1 MKESKKVSISGVGF
15 VFDIDAYELLAGYLD
30 NLNQTYKDTAD
41 GEEIVADIEA
51 RIAELILNRQDTLTV
66 VSLPLIRSI
75 IDQMGSPEAIEEES
89 NEGEAKPKEDKT
101 PRIPRRLYRNP
112 ENSKLGGVCS
122 GIGTFFDIDP
132 VWVRLGFFAPI
143 VFLIL
148 CGTFHFLRLS
158 EFFGSLFGIF
168 ILGYIVMWFA
178 IPMAKSA
185 RQKLEMTGQK
195 VNAQTI
201 SSTTRA
207 RVEAD
212 TDSTRADRSQSVIAE
227 IIYVLGRIILFC
239 LKACALLALGAIL
252 AGVIGCVVGLFGFL
266 FVAPESEY
274 ELFSSFTTYIESG
287 VVITLVAS
295 AIVGVV
301 LPLVLLAYLL
311 SGFVFGHKINR
322 TFSFIVGGA
331 WIVALVIFFATAF
344 SNHEQIRK
352 GIKEA
357 EMRES
362 VERNL
367 RRWNV
372 DDSFLRSLDLD
383 DVTVKVYNH
392 TYNVDEDGEN
402 RIEIGHDRLYIN
414 IPERDLLIDIDN
426 SEESDPPLLEGVDEV
441 VKAAESSS
449 ATTSKGE
456 QPKESAK
463 IESAKKDI
471 AEAQAKIENERKDIA
486 DAEAEFE
493 TAATEFATATLNAGT
508 KIISSAAEKI
518 DSAVKAAAPAVEIVI
533 E

>member
-1 MKESKKVSISGVGF
+1 MKESKKVSISGVAF
-15 VFDIDAYELLAGYLD
+15 VFDLDAYEVLNNYLN
-30 NLNQTYKDTAD
+30 NLNETYKDTDD

-51 RIAELILNRQDTLTV
+51 RIAELILSRQDNQTV
-66 VSLPLIRSI
+66 VSMPLIRSI

-89 NEGEAKPKEDKT
+89 NEGEPKPKERT

-112 ENSKLGGVCS
+112 ENAKLGGVCS

-132 VWVRLGFFAPI
+132 VWVRLGFFAPLAFI
-143 VFLIL
+143 VLFR
-148 CGTFHFLRLS
+148 TFNWYNLS
-158 EFFGSLFGIF
+158 DFCGSLFGIF

-178 IPMAKSA
+178 IPLAKSA
-185 RQKLEMTGQK
+185 RQKLEMTGEK

-212 TDSTRADRSQSVIAE
+212 PESTSADRSQSVIAD
-227 IIYVLGRIILFC
+227 IVYVIGRILLFC
-239 LKACALLALGAIL
+239 LKAFALLTLAGIL
-252 AGVIGCVVGLFGFL
+252 AGVIACIVGLFAFL
-266 FVAPESEY
+266 FTAPDNDY
-274 ELFSSFTTYIESG
+274 EMFHSFMTYIGSAT
-287 VVITLVAS
+287 VITLVAS

-301 LPLVLLAYLL
+301 LPLALLAYLL

-357 EMRES
+357 EMREA

-372 DDSFLRSLDLD
+372 NDNFLHTIDLN

-392 TYNVDEDGEN
+392 TYNVDPDGEN
-402 RIEIGHDRLYIN
+402 VIEIDHDQLYIL
-414 IPERDLLIDIDN
+414 IPEQDLKIDIDN
-426 SEESDPPLLEGVDEV
+426 RVKESPTLEESADEV
-441 VKAAESSS
+441 VKAAG
-449 ATTSKGE
+449 AVV
-456 QPKESAK
+456 ESAGRA
-463 IESAKKDI
+463 IINGS
-471 AEAQAKIENERKDIA
+471 
-486 DAEAEFE
+486 EAEVE
-493 TAATEFATATLNAGT
+493 AAAKDLAKAVIEVTKAGL
-508 KIISSAAEKI
+508 
-518 DSAVKAAAPAVEIVI
+518 DSASVVLNEATKTVNEAHDEIVKAVE
-533 E
+533 

>member
-15 VFDIDAYELLAGYLD
+15 VFDIDAYELLASYLD

-66 VSLPLIRSI
+66 VSMPLIRSI

-89 NEGEAKPKEDKT
+89 NEGEQKPKEKA

-132 VWVRLGFFAPI
+132 VWVRLAMFAPI
-143 VFLIL
+143 VGIL
-148 CGTFHFLRLS
+148 MFGTFDWNNLRD
-158 EFFGSLFGIF
+158 FCGSLFGIF

-185 RQKLEMTGQK
+185 RQKLEMTGEQI
-195 VNAQTI
+195 NASTI
-201 SSTTRA
+201 SSKTRA
-207 RVEAD
+207 EMEEMSRSE
-212 TDSTRADRSQSVIAE
+212 RSQSIIAE
-227 IIYVLGRIILFC
+227 IIYVIGRIFLFL
-239 LKACALLALGAIL
+239 LKAAAALAVFGLLAGLIACI
-252 AGVIGCVVGLFGFL
+252 VGLFGVL
-266 FVAPESEY
+266 FVAPDDTY
-274 ELFSSFTTYIESG
+274 EIFKSFTTYINSTT
-287 VVITLVAS
+287 ITILIAT
-295 AIVGVV
+295 AIVVV
-301 LPLVLLAYLL
+301 LLPMIIIAYLL
-311 SGFVFGHKINR
+311 SGFVFGHKISR
-322 TFSFIVGGA
+322 PFLYITGGV
-331 WIVALVIFFATAF
+331 WIVALVILFSTAL
-344 SNHEQIRK
+344 SNHEVIRK

-367 RRWNV
+367 RRWDV
-372 DDSFLRSLDLD
+372 DDSFLHSLDLE

-402 RIEIGHDRLYIN
+402 TIEIGHDRLYIN

-426 SEESDPPLLEGVDEV
+426 SKESGTALVEGADEV
-441 VKAAESSS
+441 IKAAESGS

-456 QPKESAK
+456 LPKEIASAK
-463 IESAKKDI
+463 
-471 AEAQAKIENERKDIA
+471 KDIA

-493 TAATEFATATLNAGT
+493 AAATEFATATLNAGT
-508 KIISSAAEKI
+508 KIINSAAEKI
-518 DSAVKAAAPAVEIVI
+518 DSAVKAAAPTVEIVV

>member
-132 VWVRLGFFAPI
+132 VWVRLAMFAPI
-143 VFLIL
+143 VGIL
-148 CGTFHFLRLS
+148 LFETFDWNNFRDFCGT
-158 EFFGSLFGIF
+158 LFGIF

-185 RQKLEMTGQK
+185 RQKLEMTGEQI
-195 VNAQTI
+195 NASTI
-201 SSTTRA
+201 SSKTRA
-207 RVEAD
+207 EMEEMSRSE
-212 TDSTRADRSQSVIAE
+212 RSQSIVAE
-227 IIYVLGRIILFC
+227 IIYVIGRIFLFL
-239 LKACALLALGAIL
+239 LKAAAALAVFGLLAGLIACI
-252 AGVIGCVVGLFGFL
+252 VGLFGVL
-266 FVAPESEY
+266 FVAPDDTY
-274 ELFSSFTTYIESG
+274 EIFKSFTTYINSTT
-287 VVITLVAS
+287 ITILIAS
-295 AIVGVV
+295 AIVVV
-301 LPLVLLAYLL
+301 LLPMIIIAYLL
-311 SGFVFGHKINR
+311 SGFVFGHKISR
-322 TFSFIVGGA
+322 PFLYITGGV
-331 WIVALVIFFATAF
+331 WIVALVFLFSTAL
-344 SNHEQIRK
+344 SNHEVIRK

-372 DDSFLRSLDLD
+372 DDSFLHSLDLD

-456 QPKESAK
+456 QTKES
-463 IESAKKDI
+463 
-471 AEAQAKIENERKDIA
+471 AKIENERKDIA

>member
-15 VFDIDAYELLAGYLD
+15 VFDIDAYEVLANYLD
-30 NLNQTYKDTAD
+30 NLNETYKDTAD

-66 VSLPLIRSI
+66 VSMPLIRSI

-89 NEGEAKPKEDKT
+89 NEGEQKPKEKA

-252 AGVIGCVVGLFGFL
+252 AGVIACIVGLFGFL

-274 ELFSSFTTYIESG
+274 ELFSSFTTYIGSG
-287 VVITLVAS
+287 AVITLVAS
-295 AIVGVV
+295 AIVGVL

-311 SGFVFGHKINR
+311 SGFVFGHKISR
-322 TFSFIVGGA
+322 PFSFIVGGA

-357 EMRES
+357 EMREA

-372 DDSFLRSLDLD
+372 NDNFLHTIDLN

-392 TYNVDEDGEN
+392 TYNVDPDGEN
-402 RIEIGHDRLYIN
+402 VIEIGHDQLYIS
-414 IPERDLLIDIDN
+414 IPEKDLKIDIDN
-426 SEESDPPLLEGVDEV
+426 RVKETPTLEESADEV
-441 VKAAESSS
+441 VKAAG
-449 ATTSKGE
+449 AVV
-456 QPKESAK
+456 ESAGRAIINGSEAEVEAAAADLAK
-463 IESAKKDI
+463 AVIEVTKAGLDSASVVLNEATK
-471 AEAQAKIENERKDIA
+471 AVNEAQ
-486 DAEAEFE
+486 
-493 TAATEFATATLNAGT
+493 T
-508 KIISSAAEKI
+508 
-518 DSAVKAAAPAVEIVI
+518 EIVKKA

>member
-1 MKESKKVSISGVGF
+1 
-15 VFDIDAYELLAGYLD
+15 
-30 NLNQTYKDTAD
+30 
-41 GEEIVADIEA
+41 
-51 RIAELILNRQDTLTV
+51 
-66 VSLPLIRSI
+66 
-75 IDQMGSPEAIEEES
+75 
-89 NEGEAKPKEDKT
+89 
-101 PRIPRRLYRNP
+101 
-112 ENSKLGGVCS
+112 
-122 GIGTFFDIDP
+122 
-132 VWVRLGFFAPI
+132 
-143 VFLIL
+143 
-148 CGTFHFLRLS
+148 
-158 EFFGSLFGIF
+158 
-168 ILGYIVMWFA
+168 
-178 IPMAKSA
+178 
-185 RQKLEMTGQK
+185 
-195 VNAQTI
+195 
-201 SSTTRA
+201 
-207 RVEAD
+207 
-212 TDSTRADRSQSVIAE
+212 
-227 IIYVLGRIILFC
+227 
-239 LKACALLALGAIL
+239 
-252 AGVIGCVVGLFGFL
+252 
-266 FVAPESEY
+266 
-274 ELFSSFTTYIESG
+274 
-287 VVITLVAS
+287 
-295 AIVGVV
+295 
-301 LPLVLLAYLL
+301 
-311 SGFVFGHKINR
+311 
-322 TFSFIVGGA
+322 
-331 WIVALVIFFATAF
+331 
-344 SNHEQIRK
+344 
-352 GIKEA
+352 
-357 EMRES
+357 MRES

-426 SEESDPPLLEGVDEV
+426 SEESDPPLLEGADEV

>member
-89 NEGEAKPKEDKT
+89 NEGEQKPKEKA

-132 VWVRLGFFAPI
+132 VWVRLAMFAPI
-143 VFLIL
+143 VGIL
-148 CGTFHFLRLS
+148 LFETFDWNNFRDFCGT
-158 EFFGSLFGIF
+158 LFGIF

-185 RQKLEMTGQK
+185 RQKLEMTGEQI
-195 VNAQTI
+195 NASTI
-201 SSTTRA
+201 SSKTRA
-207 RVEAD
+207 EMEEMSRSE
-212 TDSTRADRSQSVIAE
+212 RSQSIVAE

-252 AGVIGCVVGLFGFL
+252 AGVIACIVGLFGFM

-372 DDSFLRSLDLD
+372 DDSFLHSLDLD

-426 SEESDPPLLEGVDEV
+426 SEESDPPLLEGADEV

>member
-15 VFDIDAYELLAGYLD
+15 VFDFDAYEVLAGYLD

-51 RIAELILNRQDTLTV
+51 RIAELILSRQSNMTV

-89 NEGEAKPKEDKT
+89 NEGEPKAKEPT

-112 ENSKLGGVCS
+112 ESAKLGGVCS

-132 VWVRLGFFAPI
+132 VWVRLAMFAPI

-148 CGTFHFLRLS
+148 CGTFHFHRLS
-158 EFFGSLFGIF
+158 EFFGSMFGIF
-168 ILGYIVMWFA
+168 ILGYFVMWFA

-185 RQKLEMTGQK
+185 RQKLEMTGEK
-195 VNAQTI
+195 INAQTI
-201 SSTTRA
+201 SSKTRA
-207 RVEAD
+207 QAEMNDAVSNDERGQSLLAD
-212 TDSTRADRSQSVIAE
+212 IFYVI
-227 IIYVLGRIILFC
+227 GRIVLFFF
-239 LKACALLALGAIL
+239 KAAALLTLTAIL
-252 AGVIGCVVGLFGFL
+252 AGVIACIVGLFAFL
-266 FVAPESEY
+266 FTAPDNDY
-274 ELFSSFTTYIESG
+274 EMFHSFMTYIGSAT
-287 VVITLVAS
+287 VITLVAS

-301 LPLVLLAYLL
+301 LPLALLAYLL

-322 TFSFIVGGA
+322 TFSFLVGGA

-357 EMRES
+357 EMREA

-372 DDSFLRSLDLD
+372 NDNFLHTIDLN

-392 TYNVDEDGEN
+392 TYNVDPEGEN
-402 RIEIGHDRLYIN
+402 VIEIDHDQLYIS
-414 IPERDLLIDIDN
+414 IPEKDLKIDIDN
-426 SEESDPPLLEGVDEV
+426 RVKESPTLEESADEV
-441 VKAAESSS
+441 IKAAG
-449 ATTSKGE
+449 AV
-456 QPKESAK
+456 
-463 IESAKKDI
+463 IESAGRAIVKGS
-471 AEAQAKIENERKDIA
+471 
-486 DAEAEFE
+486 EAEIE
-493 TAATEFATATLNAGT
+493 AAAADLAKAVIDVTKAGLD
-508 KIISSAAEKI
+508 SAAVVLNEASK
-518 DSAVKAAAPAVEIVI
+518 AVNEAHE
-533 E
+533 

>member
-15 VFDIDAYELLAGYLD
+15 VFDIDAYEVLANYLD
-30 NLNQTYKDTAD
+30 NLNETYKDTAD

-66 VSLPLIRSI
+66 VSMPLIRSI

-89 NEGEAKPKEDKT
+89 NEGEQKPKEKA

-132 VWVRLGFFAPI
+132 VWVRLGFFAPLAFI
-143 VFLIL
+143 VLFE
-148 CGTFHFLRLS
+148 TFDWNNLRD
-158 EFFGSLFGIF
+158 FCGSLFGIF

-178 IPMAKSA
+178 IPLAKSA

-252 AGVIGCVVGLFGFL
+252 AGVIACIVGLFGLL

-274 ELFSSFTTYIESG
+274 ELFSSFTTHLSSAVI
-287 VVITLVAS
+287 ITLIAS
-295 AIVGVV
+295 AIVSVV

-311 SGFVFGHKINR
+311 SGFVFGHKISR
-322 TFSFIVGGA
+322 PFSFIVGGA

-357 EMRES
+357 EMREA

-372 DDSFLRSLDLD
+372 NDNFLHTIDLN

-392 TYNVDEDGEN
+392 TYNVDPDGEN
-402 RIEIGHDRLYIN
+402 VIEIGHDQLYIS
-414 IPERDLLIDIDN
+414 IPEKDLKIDIDN
-426 SEESDPPLLEGVDEV
+426 RVKETPTLEESADEV
-441 VKAAESSS
+441 VKAAG
-449 ATTSKGE
+449 AVV
-456 QPKESAK
+456 ESAGRAIVK
-463 IESAKKDI
+463 GSE
-471 AEAQAKIENERKDIA
+471 
-486 DAEAEFE
+486 AEAEVE
-493 TAATEFATATLNAGT
+493 AAAADLAKAVIEVTKAGL
-508 KIISSAAEKI
+508 
-518 DSAVKAAAPAVEIVI
+518 DSASVVLNEATKAVNEAQTEIVKKA

>member
-15 VFDIDAYELLAGYLD
+15 VFDIDAYEVLANYLD
-30 NLNQTYKDTAD
+30 NLNETYKDTAD

-66 VSLPLIRSI
+66 VSMPLIRSI

-89 NEGEAKPKEDKT
+89 NEGEQKPKEKA

-112 ENSKLGGVCS
+112 ENAKLGGVCS

-148 CGTFHFLRLS
+148 CGTFHFHRLG

-178 IPMAKSA
+178 IPLAKSA

-274 ELFSSFTTYIESG
+274 ELFSSFTTYIGSG
-287 VVITLVAS
+287 AVITLVAS
-295 AIVGVV
+295 AIVGVL

-357 EMRES
+357 DMREA

-372 DDSFLRSLDLD
+372 NDNFLHTIDLN

-392 TYNVDEDGEN
+392 TYNVDPDGEN
-402 RIEIGHDRLYIN
+402 VIEIGHDQLYIS
-414 IPERDLLIDIDN
+414 IPEKDLKIDIDN
-426 SEESDPPLLEGVDEV
+426 RVKETPTLEESADEV
-441 VKAAESSS
+441 IKAAG
-449 ATTSKGE
+449 AVV
-456 QPKESAK
+456 ESAGRAIVK
-463 IESAKKDI
+463 GSE
-471 AEAQAKIENERKDIA
+471 
-486 DAEAEFE
+486 AEAEVE
-493 TAATEFATATLNAGT
+493 AAAADLAKAVIEVTKAGL
-508 KIISSAAEKI
+508 
-518 DSAVKAAAPAVEIVI
+518 DSATVVLNEATKAVNEAQTEIVKKA

>member
-15 VFDIDAYELLAGYLD
+15 VFDFDAYEVLAGYLD

-51 RIAELILNRQDTLTV
+51 RIAELILSRQSNMTV

-89 NEGEAKPKEDKT
+89 NEGEPKAKEPT

-112 ENSKLGGVCS
+112 ESAKLGGVCS

-132 VWVRLGFFAPI
+132 VWVRLAMFAPL

-148 CGTFHFLRLS
+148 SGTFHFNRLS
-158 EFFGSLFGIF
+158 EFCGSIFGIF
-168 ILGYIVMWFA
+168 ILGYFVMWFA

-185 RQKLEMTGQK
+185 RQKLEMTGEK
-195 VNAQTI
+195 INAQTI
-201 SSTTRA
+201 SSKTRA
-207 RVEAD
+207 QAEMNDAVSNDERGQSLLAD
-212 TDSTRADRSQSVIAE
+212 IFYVI
-227 IIYVLGRIILFC
+227 GRIVLFFF
-239 LKACALLALGAIL
+239 KAAALLTLTAIL
-252 AGVIGCVVGLFGFL
+252 AGVIACIVGLFAFL
-266 FVAPESEY
+266 FTAPDNDY
-274 ELFSSFTTYIESG
+274 EMFHSFMTYIGSAT
-287 VVITLVAS
+287 VITLVAS

-301 LPLVLLAYLL
+301 LPLALLAYLL

-357 EMRES
+357 EMREA

-372 DDSFLRSLDLD
+372 NDNFLHTIDLN

-392 TYNVDEDGEN
+392 TYNVDPEGEN
-402 RIEIGHDRLYIN
+402 VIEIDHDQLYIS
-414 IPERDLLIDIDN
+414 IPEKDLKIDIDN
-426 SEESDPPLLEGVDEV
+426 RVKESPTLEKSADEV
-441 VKAAESSS
+441 IKAAG
-449 ATTSKGE
+449 AV
-456 QPKESAK
+456 
-463 IESAKKDI
+463 IESAGRAIVKGS
-471 AEAQAKIENERKDIA
+471 
-486 DAEAEFE
+486 EAEVE
-493 TAATEFATATLNAGT
+493 AAAADLAKAVIDVTKAGLD
-508 KIISSAAEKI
+508 SAAVALNEASK
-518 DSAVKAAAPAVEIVI
+518 AVNEAHEENVKK
-533 E
+533 

>member
-15 VFDIDAYELLAGYLD
+15 VFDFDAYEVLAGYLD

-51 RIAELILNRQDTLTV
+51 RIAELILSRQSNMTV

-89 NEGEAKPKEDKT
+89 NEGEPKAKEPT

-112 ENSKLGGVCS
+112 ESAKLGGVCS

-132 VWVRLGFFAPI
+132 VWVRLAMFAPL

-148 CGTFHFLRLS
+148 SGTFHFNRLS
-158 EFFGSLFGIF
+158 EFCGSIFGIF
-168 ILGYIVMWFA
+168 ILGYFVMWFA

-185 RQKLEMTGQK
+185 RQKLEMTGEK
-195 VNAQTI
+195 INAQTI
-201 SSTTRA
+201 SSKTRA
-207 RVEAD
+207 QAEMNDAVSNDERGQSLLAD
-212 TDSTRADRSQSVIAE
+212 IFYVI
-227 IIYVLGRIILFC
+227 GRIVLFFF
-239 LKACALLALGAIL
+239 KAAALLTLTAIL
-252 AGVIGCVVGLFGFL
+252 AGVIACIVGLFAFL
-266 FVAPESEY
+266 FTAPDNDY
-274 ELFSSFTTYIESG
+274 EMFHSFMTYIGSAT
-287 VVITLVAS
+287 VITLVAS

-301 LPLVLLAYLL
+301 LPLALLAYLL

-322 TFSFIVGGA
+322 TFSFLVGGA

-357 EMRES
+357 EMREA

-372 DDSFLRSLDLD
+372 NDNFLHTIDLN

-392 TYNVDEDGEN
+392 TYNVDPEGEN
-402 RIEIGHDRLYIN
+402 VIEIDHDQLYIS
-414 IPERDLLIDIDN
+414 IPEKDLKIDIDN
-426 SEESDPPLLEGVDEV
+426 RVKESPTLEESADEV
-441 VKAAESSS
+441 IKAAG
-449 ATTSKGE
+449 AV
-456 QPKESAK
+456 
-463 IESAKKDI
+463 IESAGRAIVKGSEAEVEAAAADLAKAVIDVTK
-471 AEAQAKIENERKDIA
+471 AGLDSATVALNEASKAVNEAQ
-486 DAEAEFE
+486 
-493 TAATEFATATLNAGT
+493 
-508 KIISSAAEKI
+508 
-518 DSAVKAAAPAVEIVI
+518 
-533 E
+533 

>member
-15 VFDIDAYELLAGYLD
+15 VFDIDAYEVLANYLD
-30 NLNQTYKDTAD
+30 NLNETYKDTAD

-66 VSLPLIRSI
+66 VSMPLIRSI

-89 NEGEAKPKEDKT
+89 NEGEQKPKEKA

-112 ENSKLGGVCS
+112 ENAKLGGVCS

-148 CGTFHFLRLS
+148 CGTFHFHRLG

-178 IPMAKSA
+178 IPLAKSA

-252 AGVIGCVVGLFGFL
+252 AGVIACIVGLFGLL

-274 ELFSSFTTYIESG
+274 ELFSSFTTHLSSAVI
-287 VVITLVAS
+287 ITLIAS
-295 AIVGVV
+295 AIVSVV

-311 SGFVFGHKINR
+311 SGFVFGHKISR
-322 TFSFIVGGA
+322 PFSFIVGGA

-357 EMRES
+357 EMREA

-372 DDSFLRSLDLD
+372 NDNFLHTIDLN

-392 TYNVDEDGEN
+392 TYNVDPDGEN
-402 RIEIGHDRLYIN
+402 VIEIGHDQLYIS
-414 IPERDLLIDIDN
+414 IPEKDLKIDIDN
-426 SEESDPPLLEGVDEV
+426 RVKETPTLEESADEV
-441 VKAAESSS
+441 VKAAG
-449 ATTSKGE
+449 AVV
-456 QPKESAK
+456 ESAGRAIINGSEAEVEAAAADLAK
-463 IESAKKDI
+463 AVIEVTKAGLDSASVVLNEATK
-471 AEAQAKIENERKDIA
+471 AVNEAQ
-486 DAEAEFE
+486 
-493 TAATEFATATLNAGT
+493 T
-508 KIISSAAEKI
+508 
-518 DSAVKAAAPAVEIVI
+518 EIVKKA

>member
-15 VFDIDAYELLAGYLD
+15 VFDFDAYEVLAGYLD

-51 RIAELILNRQDTLTV
+51 RIAELILSRQSNMTV

-89 NEGEAKPKEDKT
+89 NEGEPKAKEPT

-112 ENSKLGGVCS
+112 ESAKLGGVCS

-132 VWVRLGFFAPI
+132 VWVRLAMFAPL

-148 CGTFHFLRLS
+148 SGTFHFNRLS
-158 EFFGSLFGIF
+158 EFCGSIFGIF
-168 ILGYIVMWFA
+168 ILGYFVMWFA

-185 RQKLEMTGQK
+185 RQKLEMTGEK
-195 VNAQTI
+195 INAQTI
-201 SSTTRA
+201 SSKTRA
-207 RVEAD
+207 QAEMNDAVSNDERGQSLLAD
-212 TDSTRADRSQSVIAE
+212 IFYVI
-227 IIYVLGRIILFC
+227 GRIVLFFF
-239 LKACALLALGAIL
+239 KAAALLTLTAIL
-252 AGVIGCVVGLFGFL
+252 AGVIACIVGLFAFL
-266 FVAPESEY
+266 FTAPDNDY
-274 ELFSSFTTYIESG
+274 EMFHSFMTYIGSAT
-287 VVITLVAS
+287 VITLVAS

-301 LPLVLLAYLL
+301 LPLALLAYLL

-322 TFSFIVGGA
+322 TFSFLVGGA

-357 EMRES
+357 EMREA

-372 DDSFLRSLDLD
+372 NDNFLHTIDLN

-392 TYNVDEDGEN
+392 TYNVDPDGEN
-402 RIEIGHDRLYIN
+402 VIEIDHDQLYIS
-414 IPERDLLIDIDN
+414 IPEKDLKIDIDN
-426 SEESDPPLLEGVDEV
+426 RVKESPTLEESADEV
-441 VKAAESSS
+441 IKAAG
-449 ATTSKGE
+449 AV
-456 QPKESAK
+456 
-463 IESAKKDI
+463 IESAGRAIVKGS
-471 AEAQAKIENERKDIA
+471 
-486 DAEAEFE
+486 EAEVE
-493 TAATEFATATLNAGT
+493 AAAADLAKAVIDVTKAGLD
-508 KIISSAAEKI
+508 SAAVVLNEASK
-518 DSAVKAAAPAVEIVI
+518 AVNEAHEENVKK
-533 E
+533 

>member
-15 VFDIDAYELLAGYLD
+15 VFDFDAYEVLAGYLD

-51 RIAELILNRQDTLTV
+51 RIAELILSRQSNMTV

-89 NEGEAKPKEDKT
+89 NEGEPKAKEPT

-112 ENSKLGGVCS
+112 ESAKLGGVCS

-132 VWVRLGFFAPI
+132 VWVRLAMFAPI

-148 CGTFHFLRLS
+148 CGTFHFHRLS

-168 ILGYIVMWFA
+168 ILGYFVMWFA

-185 RQKLEMTGQK
+185 RQKLEMTGEK
-195 VNAQTI
+195 INAQTI
-201 SSTTRA
+201 SSKTRA
-207 RVEAD
+207 QAEMNDAVSNDERGQSLLAD
-212 TDSTRADRSQSVIAE
+212 IFYVI
-227 IIYVLGRIILFC
+227 GRIVLFFF
-239 LKACALLALGAIL
+239 KAAALLTLTAIL
-252 AGVIGCVVGLFGFL
+252 AGVIACIVGLFAFL
-266 FVAPESEY
+266 FTAPDNDY
-274 ELFSSFTTYIESG
+274 EMFHSFMTYIGSAT
-287 VVITLVAS
+287 VITLVAS

-301 LPLVLLAYLL
+301 LPLALLAYLL

-322 TFSFIVGGA
+322 TFSFLVGGA

-357 EMRES
+357 EMREA

-372 DDSFLRSLDLD
+372 NDNFLHTIDLN
-383 DVTVKVYNH
+383 DVTVKIYDH
-392 TYNVDEDGEN
+392 TYNVDPEGEN
-402 RIEIGHDRLYIN
+402 VIEIDHDQLYIS
-414 IPERDLLIDIDN
+414 IPEKDLKIDIDN
-426 SEESDPPLLEGVDEV
+426 RVKESPTLEESADEV
-441 VKAAESSS
+441 IKAAG
-449 ATTSKGE
+449 AV
-456 QPKESAK
+456 
-463 IESAKKDI
+463 IESAGRAIVKGS
-471 AEAQAKIENERKDIA
+471 
-486 DAEAEFE
+486 EAEIE
-493 TAATEFATATLNAGT
+493 AAAADLAKAVIDVTKAGLD
-508 KIISSAAEKI
+508 SAAVVLNEASK
-518 DSAVKAAAPAVEIVI
+518 AVNEAHEENVKK
-533 E
+533 